1 MLEASFRP
9 TYEGELPFMDVMRM
23 MEERGDRVE
32 RSLSCLAVPRSDR
45 IVEMDAALVRTVSDK
60 GLVAECCRV

>member
-1 MLEASFRP
+1 
-9 TYEGELPFMDVMRM
+9 MDVMRR